1 MGKTNKNYKS
11 TIAASCIAYVVQAI
25 VLTFTPLLFI
35 RFRQEFGL
43 SLLNISFLIMLNFGV
58 QIATDLLCGKVA
70 DKIGYRTSIMLG
82 HFFVVLGLIGLV
94 FLPNV
99 LKNGMLGLSICT
111 ILMAVGGGI
120 IEVIVSPLVESLPT
134 ENKVSTMSLLHSF
147 FCWGEIFVIMV
158 STIGFVA
165 LGVEKW
171 RIVAALWAFVP
182 AVNLLYFVFVPIK
195 KHHENPEN
203 LTFSQLLQSGAFWVL
218 FIIMLSAGAAEQ
230 SMSQWASAFAES
242 ALKVPKT
249 VGDLFGPCLFAA
261 CMGVARLLFSLN
273 SEKIKLQRYMVYS
286 AALSVVAYLITALSG
301 NPVVSL
307 IGCGLV
313 GFTVGILWPAT
324 YSLGSAKIPAG
335 GTALFALMAFAGD
348 LGCGFGPALVGAVSQ
363 AAGDNLKVGL
373 AVAVIFP
380 IATVTTLLI
389 VNRKLAAKIVKNK
402 GVWAGAVISV
412 ILIAL
417 AMSTKSCAKV
427 PSGENPDVTP
437 TAAVTTTTTPAA
449 GTVTDTPTP
458 TATPIIVPAT
468 ETPVPTEEVQAT
480 ATPTPAPTATK
491 APDSFTG
498 VTIKDVSYTVY
509 TTSDLNLRKGP
520 GTDHDKY
527 TAVVK
532 GTELKVTGECSNGWL
547 RIEKDGIVLY
557 ASGSYTTKEK
567 PAATATPTPT
577 PTKDPNATA
586 TPTPEPTATS
596 AATPT
601 PEPTKTGDAGVTPA
615 ATATPTPSV
624 TSSTK
629 PTATPIVVPQDG
641 DISKYTIAEYS
652 GFTGKA
658 FTVVD
663 AQTGDIVEEGLNE
676 NTRLYPASLAKMMT
690 ALIAAENLSLSSE
703 IELPETARRWYDHV
717 DDSGNE
723 IIGIDNSMTVLGV
736 PAGTKLTVE
745 QWLNLFL
752 IYSVA
757 DAGDTL
763 AYAVCGYAEDSLEQF
778 NKLMNEKAKNL
789 GMSETHFDNPVGADM
804 ACTTDDD
811 EFRETYTTSADLAKL
826 AVAVLKN
833 KTLRNIVS
841 KSSYTAPTGKNGE
854 MVEYKNW
861 NRLLHPDSKDKYKSD
876 YFDVTG
882 IKTGFTDVAGYC
894 LAASGKKGNQ
904 EFIVI
909 LLGVDS
915 RDNCAEQA
923 KRMLEYLFRKN
934 Q

>member
-82 HFFVVLGLIGLV
+82 HFFVVLGLIGLI

-147 FCWGEIFVIMV
+147 FCWGEIFVILV

-286 AALSVVAYLITALSG
+286 AALCVVAYLITALSG
-301 NPVVSL
+301 NPIVSL

-348 LGCGFGPALVGAVSQ
+348 LGCGVGPALVGAVSQ

-427 PSGENPDVTP
+427 PSGETTDVTP
-437 TAAVTTTTTPAA
+437 TAAVTTTTPAA

-498 VTIKDVSYTVY
+498 VTIKDASYTVY

-601 PEPTKTGDAGVTPA
+601 PEPTKTGDAGVTPV
-615 ATATPTPSV
+615 ATATPTPQ
-624 TSSTK
+624 
-629 PTATPIVVPQDG
+629 PTATQAPAPTPADG
-641 DISKYTIAEYS
+641 DITKLSIEQYA
-652 GFTGKA
+652 GFAGTA
-658 FTVVD
+658 YMLVD
-663 AQTGDIVEEGLNE
+663 AQTGDILYAKNE
-676 NTRLYPASLAKMMT
+676 NEKRYPASLAKMMT
-690 ALIAAENLSLSSE
+690 ALVAIENLSASTE
-703 IELPETARRWYDHV
+703 IELPEAARRWYDHV
-717 DDSGNE
+717 DNDGNG
-723 IIGIDNSMTVLGV
+723 IFGIDNDMTVTKAPL
-736 PAGTKLTVE
+736 GTKCTLE
-745 QWLNLFL
+745 EWLNILL
-752 IYSVA
+752 IYSAA
-757 DAGDTL
+757 DAADTI
-763 AYAVCGYAEDSLEQF
+763 AYGVAGNFEAF
-778 NKLMNEKAKNL
+778 NNMMNAKAAAL
-789 GMSETHFDNPVGADM
+789 GMTGTHFDNPVGADL
-804 ACTTDDD
+804 TSGF
-811 EFRETYTTSADLAKL
+811 EETYTTCSDLAKL
-826 AVAVLKN
+826 AVAVMKN
-833 KTLRNIVS
+833 KTLRNIVAKASFTTTAWENNTS
-841 KSSYTAPTGKNGE
+841 KTLN
-854 MVEYKNW
+854 NW
-861 NRLLHPDSKDKYKSD
+861 NVLLTDATYKSE
-876 YFDVTG
+876 YFTCTG
-882 IKTGFTDVAGYC
+882 IKTGNTDDAGSC
-894 LAASGKKGNQ
+894 LAASGKDSNGQ
-904 EFIVI
+904 EYIVI
-909 LLGVDS
+909 LLGCKNRAD
-915 RDNCAEQA
+915 CANQA
-923 KRMLEYLFRKN
+923 KRMLEYAFRMD
-934 Q
+934 